1 MFKKRRGRFAYGV
14 IGLERF
20 GLELAAELSKTGAD
34 LLLLDTDA
42 DAVTEARDLT
52 PDALI
57 LDNIDERSLLETGIQ
72 NCDVVVVTLTEHVD
86 SSILATLLL
95 INMGVP
101 KVVSKAANVMH
112 GKILQ
117 KLGAEVVFP
126 EHDMAVRLATKLGNS
141 HLMDVVSLSEQINMS
156 KLKVPA
162 GLVGKSVKEVDL
174 RNTFHLNIIAI
185 ETQAGVL
192 DNVEPTYCFAEGDI
206 LYLVGKLDN
215 LELLDKFDSDNK

>member
-14 IGLERF
+14 IGLDRF
-20 GLELAAELSKTGAD
+20 GLELAAELAKTGAD

-42 DAVTEARDLT
+42 DAVAEARNLT

-57 LDNIDERSLLETGIQ
+57 LDNVDERSLLETGIQ
-72 NCDVVVVTLTEHVD
+72 NCDVVVVTLSEHVD
-86 SSILATLLL
+86 SSILATLLVL
-95 INMGVP
+95 NMGVP
-101 KVVSKAANVMH
+101 KVVSKAAGVMH
-112 GKILQ
+112 GKILR

-156 KLKVPA
+156 KLHVPQSF
-162 GLVGKSVKEVDL
+162 VGKSVVEVDL

-185 ETQAGVL
+185 ETTAGVL
-192 DNVEPTYCFAEGDI
+192 DNVEPTYCFSEGDI
-206 LYLVGKLDN
+206 LYVVGKLDN
-215 LELLDKFDSDNK
+215 LELLDKLVEDK

>member
-1 MFKKRRGRFAYGV
+1 MYKKRRGRFAYGV
-14 IGLERF
+14 IGLDRF
-20 GLELAAELSKTGAD
+20 GLELATELSKTGAD
-34 LLLLDTDA
+34 LVVLDTNPDSVA
-42 DAVTEARDLT
+42 EGRNLT
-52 PDALI
+52 TDALI
-57 LDNIDERSLLETGIQ
+57 LDNIDERSLIETGIQ
-72 NCDVVVVTLTEHVD
+72 NCDVVVVTLTDQVD

-156 KLKVPA
+156 KLQVPA
-162 GLVGKSVKEVDL
+162 GFVGKTVVEVDL

-192 DNVEPTYCFAEGDI
+192 DNIEPTYCFAEGDI
-206 LYLVGKLDN
+206 LYVVGKLDN
-215 LELLDKFDSDNK
+215 LELLDKLVEDK

>member
-1 MFKKRRGRFAYGV
+1 MFKKRRGRFAYGI

-20 GLELAAELSKTGAD
+20 GLELAVELSKTGAD
-34 LLLLDTDA
+34 LVLLDTDPEL
-42 DAVTEARDLT
+42 VGEARELT
-52 PDALI
+52 ENALI
-57 LDNIDERSLLETGIQ
+57 LGNIDEKTLLETGIQ
-72 NCDVVVVTLTEHVD
+72 YCDVVVVTLTDHVD

-112 GKILQ
+112 GKILE

-141 HLMDVVSLSEQINMS
+141 HLMDVVQLSEQINMS
-156 KLKVPA
+156 KLEVPS
-162 GLVGKSVKEVDL
+162 GFVGKAVRDVDL

-192 DNVEPTYCFAEGDI
+192 DNIEPDYCFATGDI
-206 LYLVGKLDN
+206 LYVVGKLDN
-215 LELLDKFDSDNK
+215 LELLDKLADDK